1 MFGRN
6 DYIERLRA
14 VPLFSNLSKKDVA
27 AIAKATDEVTFP
39 AGHQLITEGELGNE
53 AFVMLRGSCT
63 VTRNGK
69 KVATLSDGD
78 VIGEYTIL
86 EHAPRVASVTCDDEC
101 VMLVIDRRHFA
112 ALLESTPALA
122 IKFLQE
128 LAGRLRELDR
138 TAFG

>member
-1 MFGRN
+1 MFGKN
-6 DYIERLRA
+6 DHIERLKA
-14 VPLFSNLSKKDVA
+14 VPLFSNLAKKDLN

-39 AGHQLITEGELGNE
+39 AGHALITEGEMGNE
-53 AFVMLRGSCT
+53 AFVVLAGSVT

-69 KVATLSDGD
+69 RVASLGPGD

-86 EHAPRVASVTCDDEC
+86 EHAPRVASVTCDDDC
-101 VMLVIDRRHFA
+101 TMLVIDRRHFS